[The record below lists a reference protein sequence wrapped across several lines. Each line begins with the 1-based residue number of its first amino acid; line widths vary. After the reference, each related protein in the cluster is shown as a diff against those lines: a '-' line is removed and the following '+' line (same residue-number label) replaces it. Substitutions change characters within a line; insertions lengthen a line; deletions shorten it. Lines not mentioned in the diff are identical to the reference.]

1 MTTNDFRECIH
12 DLVNAYLAFYKYF
25 MDMDLDRQK
34 LILKAMDDRLD
45 KLDKLLDKLIDK

>member
-1 MTTNDFRECIH
+1 MNTTNDFTH

-34 LILKAMDDRLD
+34 LVLKAMDDRLD